1 MRTIDSLDSCLRHVK
16 TVGISGHVRPDGDC
30 VGSCM
35 AVYHYIRDNFPD
47 ISADV
52 YLEEIPESLA
62 FLKGT
67 EKIRHSCQ
75 EERVYDLFIALDC
88 SDRERLGEAG
98 RYFEAAED
106 TVCID
111 HHISNAGLGRS
122 YAIEP
127 SAAATCEVL
136 YELMDPEKISDAA
149 AECLYTG
156 LIHDT
161 GVFQY
166 SNTSP
171 KTMRIGAA
179 LMEKHVP
186 FTKIIEESFYGKTYL
201 QNQILGRALL
211 ESILVCG
218 RKVIV
223 SVVRKRDMEFYGV
236 TPKDLDGIVSQ
247 LRNTKGVE
255 VAIFL
260 YETAIQ
266 EYKVSMRSNGAVD
279 VSRIAVYY
287 NGGGH
292 VKAAGCTMQGSIHD
306 VVNNLT
312 EHIEKQLC
320 REKVQ

>member
-186 FTKIIEESFYGKTYL
+186 FTKIIEENFYEKTYL

-211 ESILVCG
+211 ESIVFMDGACIASYV
-218 RKVIV
+218 KKNV
-223 SVVRKRDMEFYGV
+223 MEFYGV
-236 TPKDLDGIVSQ
+236 TPKDLEGIVSQ
-247 LRNTKGVE
+247 LRVTKGVE
-255 VAIFL
+255 VAIFM
-260 YETAIQ
+260 YEQKTNI
-266 EYKVSMRSNGAVD
+266 YKVSLRSKDKID
-279 VSRIAVYY
+279 VSRIAQYFG
-287 NGGGH
+287 GGGH
-292 VKAAGCTMQGSIHD
+292 RKAAGFTMHGSPHD
-306 VVNNLT
+306 VLNNLSEQIELQMRKT
-312 EHIEKQLC
+312 EE
-320 REKVQ
+320 